1 MRRMLGFLEPYRRDS
16 LLALLLVVAMTAA
29 DLMTPRLVQQ
39 IIDQGI
45 AQQNLAVVIR
55 TTLLM
60 LGVGLVSAVL
70 TVANSVLSVRVFS
83 HFGAD
88 LRSELYRKIQ
98 SLSFGNLD
106 HLQTGELMVRLSSD
120 VNQVQQVVLMSLRI
134 LARAPLLLVGS
145 FALMIITSPG
155 LALVM
160 LALVPIT
167 VGMIGIIAARG
178 RSLFA
183 TVQRKLDRLNTI
195 LQENLAGVRVVKA
208 FVRADFENK
217 RFEAANRDLMGQTMQ
232 VMQLFSVVIP
242 TLLLFVNLALVA
254 VMWFGGERVAAGN
267 LTTGEVVAF
276 TNYLLT
282 SVFPLLMMGGM
293 VAILAAAQASA
304 NRIQQVLDSPPD
316 VQDRPGAQQLTD
328 VAGRLAFEDVCFS
341 YSPECQEPV
350 LSNINLTAQPGQTV
364 AILGATG
371 SGKSTLINLIPRFY
385 DVTEG
390 RVTIDGIDVRDV
402 TLDSLRKHIGVALQ
416 DPILFS
422 GSIRENIA
430 YGNPDATDGEVIAAA
445 KAAQAHDFVQTF
457 PEGYD
462 TQVGQRG
469 VNLSG
474 GQKQRIA
481 IARALLTRPS
491 ILILDD
497 STSSV
502 DVATEAKIETALEEL
517 RDGCTT
523 FVIAQRVSTVLNA
536 DKIVVMDRGRV
547 VAVGPHMELLQSS
560 PVYQEIY
567 ESQLGDGEGA
577 ND

>member
-29 DLMTPRLVQQ
+29 DLMTPR
-39 IIDQGI
+39 
-45 AQQNLAVVIR
+45 LAVVIR

>member
-1 MRRMLGFLEPYRRDS
+1 MLGFLEPYRRDS